1 MPPPTTTMLRPLES
15 LLLLDVFALII
26 VRERRDDVDEEENA
40 EMRGTANANRPH
52 RIISLMLWKVASL
65 KLLDPKS
72 KVCPNLGYH
81 KLKFSQILTRGV

>member
-1 MPPPTTTMLRPLES
+1 MLRPLES

-52 RIISLMLWKVASL
+52 RKTSLMLKVASYL
-65 KLLDPKS
+65 IKS
-72 KVCPNLGYH
+72 EVCPNLGYH
-81 KLKFSQILTRGV
+81 KLNNSPRYLHVEYE